1 MFQSPNSSAIMA
13 SVPEE
18 RLATA
23 AGMIATIRN
32 LGMAFGVAFASTLFA
47 FWQRKYAALPADA
60 AFVLAFRNVF
70 KVTGW
75 LAVLGILTS
84 LVRGRL
90 LYGAA
95 GGVIQQAAS
104 ETKRH

>member
-1 MFQSPNSSAIMA
+1 QSPNSSSIMA

-32 LGMAFGVAFASTLFA
+32 LGMAFGVAFGSTLFA
-47 FWQRKYAALPADA
+47 FWQRKYAALPPDE
-60 AFVLAFRNVF
+60 AFMQAFGNVF

-75 LAVLGILTS
+75 LVVLGVFTS
-84 LVRGRL
+84 LARGRL
-90 LYGAA
+90 LYDRA
-95 GGVIQQAAS
+95 GVIIPGAAS
-104 ETKRH
+104 EAKRR